1 MGDFL
6 VLFGSRDFL
15 SDLMG
20 IDWQARS
27 RLGVGAWVVH
37 DVV

>member
-1 MGDFL
+1 M
-6 VLFGSRDFL
+6 LFGSRDFV

-20 IDWQARS
+20 INRQARS

-37 DVV
+37 DVSK